1 MATVINPV
9 AQTFFVDAGIYPKG
23 LFVESVDLIFS
34 QKDTET
40 YLPFTVQLR
49 PTVNGYPHSYI
60 IYPFSNVSRGAFTI
74 KTVSGVAPNI
84 PSLDNSDHYTRFTF
98 TAPVF
103 LSPGEHALVLYT
115 YSDNYQVFISEI
127 GGVRLDGSERRVDKQ
142 PYAGSFFKS
151 SNGTTYTPYQDID
164 LVFRL
169 NKCDFTLGSSALRA
183 LNIYPTA
190 NTEYDLF
197 KVSSTDLIFKNTL
210 ITYTYKSTSN
220 TTKTLSGEF
229 EPIIINNDI
238 YLDDREVFLNNANG
252 SFQINAI
259 LETADKDVSPVIDA
273 ERLNVIGIKYQIN
286 DCSFEVD
293 DFTIVDGGSGYTSNV
308 AITVTADQGSG
319 AAIVGVANVISGKI
333 ESIVVTDG
341 GSGYVGGVT
350 ATAAAPPVPSGN
362 TTAVIAVESE
372 TNSSGG
378 PAHSR
383 YITRRVVLQ
392 DGFDANM
399 IRVYLTSYKPAEA
412 EIEVYYKVLSGEDN
426 TNFDN
431 RPYVRMQRVQPGN
444 ENLADTRNSQTFD
457 DFLEQLYI
465 PTTEDTSYIGS
476 NSITYGNFKTFA
488 IKIVLR
494 TSNPAY
500 SPVIRDFRALALA
513 P

>member
-49 PTVNGYPHSYI
+49 PTINGYPHSYV
-60 IYPFSNVSRGAFTI
+60 IYPFSNVTKGSSTI
-74 KTVSGVAPNI
+74 KTISGAAPNI
-84 PSLDNSDHYTRFTF
+84 PSLDNSDHYTRFKF
-98 TAPVF
+98 IAPVF
-103 LSPGEHALVLYT
+103 LSPGEHALVFYT

-127 GGVRLDGSERRVDKQ
+127 GGTRLDGSERRVDKQ

-151 SNGTTYTPYQDID
+151 SNGTTYTAYQDID

-169 NKCDFTLGSSALRA
+169 NKCDFTLGAKTLRA
-183 LNIYPTA
+183 LNVFPTS
-190 NTEYDLF
+190 NTEFDVF

-210 ITYTYKSTSN
+210 ITYVYKLTSN
-220 TTKTLSGEF
+220 ATKTIDSSF
-229 EPIIINNDI
+229 TTTIINNDT
-238 YLDDREVFLNNANG
+238 YLDERGVFLNNANG
-252 SFQINAI
+252 SFQIDATM
-259 LETADKDVSPVIDA
+259 ETADEDVSPVIDA
-273 ERLNVIGIKYQIN
+273 ERLNVVGIKYQIN

-293 DFTIVDGGSGYTSNV
+293 DFTIVDGGSGYTSNI
-308 AITVTADQGSG
+308 AITITSDEGNDAAVT
-319 AAIVGVANVISGKI
+319 GVANVITGKI
-333 ESIVVTDG
+333 ESIIVTNG
-341 GSGYVGGVT
+341 GSDYVGAVT

-372 TNSSGG
+372 TNSRGG
-378 PAHSR
+378 PALSR
-383 YITRRVVLQ
+383 YITRRVILQ

-412 EIEVYYKVLSGEDN
+412 EIEVYYKILSGEDN
-426 TNFDN
+426 TNFDD

-444 ENLADTRNSQTFD
+444 ESLLDSRNSQTFD

-465 PTTEDTSYIGS
+465 PTTTDTSYVGS
-476 NSITYGNFKTFA
+476 NSITYENFKTFA

-494 TSNPAY
+494 TSNPTY
-500 SPVIRDFRALALA
+500 SPVIRDFRAIALA

>member
-60 IYPFSNVSRGAFTI
+60 IYPFSNVSRGSFTI

-84 PSLDNSDHYTRFTF
+84 PSLDNPDHYTRFTF

-169 NKCDFTLGSSALRA
+169 NKCDFTLGSSTLRA
-183 LNIYPTA
+183 LNVYPTS
-190 NTEYDLF
+190 NTDFDLF

-210 ITYTYKSTSN
+210 ITYGYKLTSN
-220 TTKTLSGEF
+220 TTKTLDSDF
-229 EPIIINNDI
+229 TNTIINNDT
-238 YLDDREVFLNNANG
+238 YLDTRGVFLNNANG
-252 SFQINAI
+252 SFQINAT
-259 LETADKDVSPVIDA
+259 LETADRDVSPVIDA
-273 ERLNVIGIKYQIN
+273 ERLNVIGVKYQIN

-293 DFTIVDGGSGYTSNV
+293 DFTIVDGGSGYTSNI
-308 AITVTADQGSG
+308 AITITANEGSG
-319 AAIVGVANVISGKI
+319 ATVVGVANVISGKI
-333 ESIVVTDG
+333 ESIQVTNG
-341 GSGYVGGVT
+341 GSGYVDEIT
-350 ATAAAPPVPSGN
+350 ATADAPPVPSGN
-362 TTAVIAVESE
+362 TTAVIAVEAE
-372 TNSSGG
+372 THSSGG
-378 PAHSR
+378 PALSR

-412 EIEVYYKVLSGEDN
+412 EIEVYYKILSGEDN
-426 TNFDN
+426 TNFDD

-444 ENLADTRNSQTFD
+444 ESLLDTRNSQTFD

-465 PTTEDTSYIGS
+465 PTTTDTSYIGV
-476 NSITYGNFKTFA
+476 NSITYENFKTFA